1 MKKLIISFLLIL
13 TGYCNAL
20 CQTVV
25 GDSCIILN
33 KEEAKVVVKMTE
45 DLKLTK
51 QELSVCDSIQ
61 KHKDNIICLQDSII
75 NQKDNII
82 NRKDLLIHEYKT
94 TAKKKAKKAG
104 FISGGI
110 GIILGILLGTFI

>member
-61 KHKDNIICLQDSII
+61 KHKDNIIGIQDS
-75 NQKDNII
+75 II

-94 TAKKKAKKAG
+94 TAKKEAKKAG

-110 GIILGILLGTFI
+110 GIILGILLGIFI

>member
-61 KHKDNIICLQDSII
+61 KHKDNIICLQASII
-75 NQKDNII
+75 NQ
-82 NRKDLLIHEYKT
+82 KDLLIHEYKT

-110 GIILGILLGTFI
+110 GIILGILVGIFI

>member
-1 MKKLIISFLLIL
+1 M
-13 TGYCNAL
+13 

-45 DLKLTK
+45 DLRLTK

-75 NQKDNII
+75 N
-82 NRKDLLIHEYKT
+82 RKDLLIHEYET
-94 TAKKKAKKAG
+94 TAKKAG

-110 GIILGILLGTFI
+110 GIILGILLGVFI

>member
-1 MKKLIISFLLIL
+1 MRKLIISFLLTL

-75 NQKDNII
+75 NQKD
-82 NRKDLLIHEYKT
+82 LLIREYKT

>member
-75 NQKDNII
+75 N
-82 NRKDLLIHEYKT
+82 RKDLLIHEYKT
-94 TAKKKAKKAG
+94 TAKKAG

-110 GIILGILLGTFI
+110 GIILGILLGIFI